1 MPATEFCD
9 GSFTMTVRF
18 KAPALYVFL
27 FRTLFMAHNL
37 WHIINMTLNFK
48 MCRAIT
54 VLDLWAMTASF
65 YWLLIEGIQLYTL
78 LVVTVFSVKNRVIHA
93 KFAFKIIP

>member
-1 MPATEFCD
+1 
-9 GSFTMTVRF
+9 
-18 KAPALYVFL
+18 
-27 FRTLFMAHNL
+27 
-37 WHIINMTLNFK
+37 MTLNFK

-78 LVVTVFSVKNRVIHA
+78 LVVTVFSVKNRVVYALHKSYPRVKKLILLGYQ
-93 KFAFKIIP
+93 

>member
-1 MPATEFCD
+1 
-9 GSFTMTVRF
+9 
-18 KAPALYVFL
+18 
-27 FRTLFMAHNL
+27 
-37 WHIINMTLNFK
+37 MTLNLK

-78 LVVTVFSVKNRVIHA
+78 LVVTVFSVKKMVFTSHMNYSL
-93 KFAFKIIP
+93 PQSNGLN

>member
-1 MPATEFCD
+1 M
-9 GSFTMTVRF
+9 
-18 KAPALYVFL
+18 
-27 FRTLFMAHNL
+27 
-37 WHIINMTLNFK
+37 ILNFK

-78 LVVTVFSVKNRVIHA
+78 LVVTVFSVKNRVLHA
-93 KFAFKIIP
+93 KNSRPKRAKRSS

>member
-1 MPATEFCD
+1 
-9 GSFTMTVRF
+9 
-18 KAPALYVFL
+18 
-27 FRTLFMAHNL
+27 
-37 WHIINMTLNFK
+37 

-78 LVVTVFSVKNRVIHA
+78 LVVTVFSVKNRVVHA
-93 KFAFKIIP
+93 SYKSYPWVKIGPFYSVVTNKVRVNNHHPL

>member
-1 MPATEFCD
+1 
-9 GSFTMTVRF
+9 
-18 KAPALYVFL
+18 
-27 FRTLFMAHNL
+27 
-37 WHIINMTLNFK
+37 MTLNFK

-78 LVVTVFSVKNRVIHA
+78 LVVTVFSVKNRVVYASHKSYPRVK
-93 KFAFKIIP
+93 KFILLGYQ